1 MSFCCRLGQF
11 RNMSTR
17 GVLNTGA
24 GWFSELPDLIT
35 ICVLYHITD
44 SLAYKGQ
51 VFSYQDTAIWRRKLN
66 EENDSRQLDNP

>member
-1 MSFCCRLGQF
+1 
-11 RNMSTR
+11 MSTC

-51 VFSYQDTAIWRRKLN
+51 VFSHQDTPFGI
-66 EENDSRQLDNP
+66 ENLIKSITRANLIIPNLPVLKTQVT